1 VKCEITMR
9 SESLNPEDTWREI
22 NISLTEESKEG
33 GSLTFE
39 VAKRKIAI
47 RSGPLDHR
55 GLWTID
61 LEYFRYRELEESG
74 LAHVQTSETNRDKT
88 G

>member
-1 VKCEITMR
+1 M
-9 SESLNPEDTWREI
+9 
-22 NISLTEESKEG
+22 
-33 GSLTFE
+33 
-39 VAKRKIAI
+39 I

-74 LAHVQTSETNRDKT
+74 LAHVQTSKHQITGSGRNVKSIRGDPSRTNLGCQIQEKNIAREEIHSKDN
-88 G
+88 

>member
-1 VKCEITMR
+1 MR

-39 VAKRKIAI
+39 VAKHEIAI

-74 LAHVQTSETNRDKT
+74 LAHVQTSEM
-88 G
+88 

>member
-1 VKCEITMR
+1 MK
-9 SESLNPEDTWREI
+9 RE
-22 NISLTEESKEG
+22 
-33 GSLTFE
+33 
-39 VAKRKIAI
+39 VPI

-55 GLWTID
+55 GLWAID

-74 LAHVQTSETNRDKT
+74 LAHVQTPDTRSHDLITAVGSISSGRT